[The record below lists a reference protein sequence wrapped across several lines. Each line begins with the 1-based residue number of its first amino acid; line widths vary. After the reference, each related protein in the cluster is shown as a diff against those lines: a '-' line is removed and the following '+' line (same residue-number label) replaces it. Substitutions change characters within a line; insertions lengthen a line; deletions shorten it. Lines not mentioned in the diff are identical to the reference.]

1 MSFVVDNSVA
11 LAWCFED
18 EHTRPVM
25 DLLDRVAESGA
36 FAPSL
41 WPLEAM
47 NGLLMAERKKRLD
60 ARRRHRLA
68 GFLRALP
75 VTLDT
80 ETYDQAWTASLK
92 LAERHHLSVY
102 NAAYLELAQRRDLPL
117 ATLDR
122 ELIKACKAL
131 GLAALGT

>member
-18 EHTRPVM
+18 EHTLPVM
-25 DLLDRVAESGA
+25 ELLDRVAESGA
-36 FAPSL
+36 YAPSL

-80 ETYDQAWTASLK
+80 ETPDQAWTATLK
-92 LAERHHLSVY
+92 LAERHRLSVY
-102 NAAYLELAQRRDLPL
+102 DAAYLELAQRRKLPL

-122 ELIKACKAL
+122 DLVKACRAL
-131 GLAALGT
+131 GLAVLGI